1 MISRPCIGCGDV
13 IPSGSLCADGR
24 PRDRKVSART
34 RGYDTAWDRL
44 SKRARRLQPWCES
57 CGAVDDLQADHTPEA
72 SERKA
77 AGKPIRLHDIRVLC
91 GPRSRCRPRHR
102 SDQGDHPSTG
112 HIDPRPKTR
121 GVLHTAGSDQS

>member
-34 RGYDTAWDRL
+34 RGYGTAWDRL

-77 AGKPIRLHDIRVLC
+77 AGKPIRLHDIRIY
-91 GPRSRCRPRHR
+91 SRGGGTKERAEGRFPAAVSIEALASAPPFADAR
-102 SDQGDHPSTG
+102 D
-112 HIDPRPKTR
+112 
-121 GVLHTAGSDQS
+121 L